1 MQNECHGSIQVIRH
15 VTELHESIDVVM
27 TADHALIPMLMYSTI
42 DEDSGQP
49 YGEWYIRFA
58 GNRMALA
65 YTPNSRYA
73 AELDSSNWV
82 EILSRPD
89 VKIGLADPRFDAT
102 GYRALMV
109 MTLAEDEYQVKGL
122 HDHLFR
128 DAFTYP
134 VTRFAED
141 GLTDISVPEILEPKS
156 DSNVVQRGSSI
167 QLLALLESGDIDY
180 AFEYESVI
188 VAMLFVSLPY
198 LVNMSREAFAMV
210 ERELEMTALVEGA
223 SEWQAFFL
231 VTLPLAWR
239 GIVSG
244 ALMMWA
250 RGISEFGAVVII
262 AYNPK
267 IVPVLIYER
276 FEGFGLSVALPVAA
290 LLILTA
296 FVVFFVLR
304 LVLLPEKD

>member
-1 MQNECHGSIQVIRH
+1 MRLTFGAAAAATGLAIVGGVPLAYMLARNQFPGKRLVEAIVDLPIVVPHTAAGIALLMVFGSRGV
-15 VTELHESIDVVM
+15 L
-27 TADHALIPMLMYSTI
+27 
-42 DEDSGQP
+42 GQP
-49 YGEWYIRFA
+49 LA
-58 GNRMALA
+58 ALGIFF
-65 YTPNSRYA
+65 T
-73 AELDSSNWV
+73 DSPLG
-82 EILSRPD
+82 I
-89 VKIGLADPRFDAT
+89 
-102 GYRALMV
+102 
-109 MTLAEDEYQVKGL
+109 
-122 HDHLFR
+122 
-128 DAFTYP
+128 
-134 VTRFAED
+134 
-141 GLTDISVPEILEPKS
+141 
-156 DSNVVQRGSSI
+156 
-167 QLLALLESGDIDY
+167 
-180 AFEYESVI
+180 I

-210 ERELEMTALVEGA
+210 DRELEMTALVEGA

-239 GIVSG
+239 GVVSG

>member
-1 MQNECHGSIQVIRH
+1 MPRRSHLFTWVFG
-15 VTELHESIDVVM
+15 
-27 TADHALIPMLMYSTI
+27 TAGGLLLIFILLPLISAIVAATPQALIQTLSDPQVLDSMRLTFGAAAAATGLAIVGGVPLAYMLARHRFPGKRLVEAII
-42 DEDSGQP
+42 DLPIVVPHTAAGIALLMVFGSRGVLGQP
-49 YGEWYIRFA
+49 LA
-58 GNRMALA
+58 ALGIFF
-65 YTPNSRYA
+65 T
-73 AELDSSNWV
+73 D
-82 EILSRPD
+82 RPLG
-89 VKIGLADPRFDAT
+89 I
-102 GYRALMV
+102 
-109 MTLAEDEYQVKGL
+109 
-122 HDHLFR
+122 
-128 DAFTYP
+128 
-134 VTRFAED
+134 
-141 GLTDISVPEILEPKS
+141 
-156 DSNVVQRGSSI
+156 
-167 QLLALLESGDIDY
+167 
-180 AFEYESVI
+180 I

-210 ERELEMTALVEGA
+210 DRELEMTALVEGA

-276 FEGFGLSVALPVAA
+276 FEGFGLTVALPVAA